1 MNGSAAIADS
11 LLQLPCM
18 PFLRMQG
25 AGSSFSRSTYCKE
38 YASLPRD
45 SARPFRNATA
55 RFRHELP
62 WILRVPES
70 GENGEPKLVYLV
82 YLVYVVC
89 LVG

>member
-1 MNGSAAIADS
+1 
-11 LLQLPCM
+11 
-18 PFLRMQG
+18 MQG

-38 YASLPRD
+38 YASLLRA

-70 GENGEPKLVYLV
+70 GENGDPKLVYLV

-89 LVG
+89 EVEGETSGRGGTGETEEVVLSFEL